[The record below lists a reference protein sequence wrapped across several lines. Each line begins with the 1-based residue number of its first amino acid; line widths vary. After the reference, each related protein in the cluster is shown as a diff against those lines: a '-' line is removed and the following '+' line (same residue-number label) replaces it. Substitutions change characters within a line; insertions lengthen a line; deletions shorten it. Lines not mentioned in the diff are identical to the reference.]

1 MSRWE
6 WMLDDYGLLPCDY
19 AAQGVRGRGGY
30 REDRSAFPTKSILI
44 LFCKVSRVH
53 ILPCATR
60 RVGQHVASYG
70 LPNHS
75 S

>member
-19 AAQGVRGRGGY
+19 AAWGVRGRGGY

-44 LFCKVSRVH
+44 LF
-53 ILPCATR
+53 
-60 RVGQHVASYG
+60 
-70 LPNHS
+70 
-75 S
+75 